1 MPDLTHARQLMIDR
15 QLARRGIRD
24 DRVLRAMREVPREA
38 FVSAEMAKFAYED
51 LPLPIEAEQTIS
63 QPYIVALMLQAA
75 ELKPDSRALEIGTGS
90 GYSAA
95 ILSRVCRE
103 VFTIERHAE
112 LAHLARERLEAL
124 GCDNVTVRIGD
135 GTRGWPEHG
144 PFDVIIAA
152 AGGPSV
158 PDALRVQLAEGGR
171 LIMPVGA
178 TAHAQRLIRL
188 TRVSNSEFGR
198 EDLGGVSFVPL
209 IGAYGWSEDKI
220 AGEKT
225 TRAERGL
232 RKSPSEALAKA
243 TSRCQTSAPRR
254 SESYSTGLE
263 TSGLCSSD
271 WRAPGQPNSIKPA
284 RRSRVR

>member
-24 DRVLRAMREVPREA
+24 DRVLRAMREVPREV
-38 FVSAEMAKFAYED
+38 FVSAEMAKFAYENS
-51 LPLPIEAEQTIS
+51 PLPIEAEQTIS
-63 QPYIVALMLQAA
+63 QPYTVALMLQAA
-75 ELKPDSRALEIGTGS
+75 ELKPDSRALEIGAGS

-95 ILSRVCRE
+95 VLSRLCRE
-103 VFTIERHAE
+103 VFTMERHAE
-112 LAHLARERLEAL
+112 LAYLAREHLEEL

-135 GTRGWPEHG
+135 GTRGWPEHA

-152 AGGPSV
+152 AGGPFV

-188 TRVSNSEFGR
+188 IRLSNGEFGQ

-209 IGAYGWSEDKI
+209 IGAYGWSEDKM
-220 AGEKT
+220 AGERT
-225 TRAERGL
+225 TRAQRGV
-232 RKSPSEALAKA
+232 RKSPSEAIAKA
-243 TSRCQTSAPRR
+243 TNRFQPSAPRR
-254 SESYSTGLE
+254 SDSYSTGLE
-263 TSGLCSSD
+263 TPGLCSSHG
-271 WRAPGQPNSIKPA
+271 RATGHANSVKPA
-284 RRSRVR
+284 QRSRVR